1 MSTINSL
8 IKCVGKSAYSTR
20 EKCEQIAAR
29 RMKQDP
35 TLSLRVYQC
44 DNGLHYHMTKKP
56 NWEKYA
62 PVKPVSTVLDLPTRK
77 TGEEIVEGF
86 LDELAAA
93 KLLEIEK
100 DKLIAN
106 IRHDDLEML
115 MYTQRDGVYKFN
127 TLTVQTLANRFFAG
141 GRLTIKEAAEAK
153 NMPYSSFYKHV
164 NKGTIPHF
172 TFLGQM
178 FVRKSELERFEAP
191 RKAKTKKV
199 VQVAEK
205 KPTQSVFMEAPLG
218 GIESKTL
225 EYLPMPKPKSDI
237 KSIVVMLIEE
247 NNLKLAHELL
257 GWAMTKEAV

>member
-1 MSTINSL
+1 MSSINSL
-8 IKCVGKSAYSTR
+8 IKCVGKKAYGTR
-20 EKCEQIAAR
+20 EKCEEVAAR
-29 RMKQDP
+29 RMKEDP
-35 TLSLRVYQC
+35 KLNLRVYQC

-56 NWEKYA
+56 NWEKYPA
-62 PVKPVSTVLDLPTRK
+62 AQPVRPVLDLPTRK

-93 KLLEIEK
+93 KLLEIDR

-106 IRHDDLEML
+106 LKHDDLCSL
-115 MYTQRDGVYKFN
+115 LYVQRDQAYKFN
-127 TLTVQTLANRFFAG
+127 TLTVQTLANKFFAG

-191 RKAKTKKV
+191 RKPRAKKV
-199 VQVAEK
+199 VEK
-205 KPTQSVFMEAPLG
+205 IALSHTFEAPLG
-218 GIESKTL
+218 GIESKNL

-257 GWAMTKEAV
+257 GWAMTKEVA